1 MKIKSIEYENFRNF
15 RDHGQIRCSTDGKMT
30 IVYGKNGD
38 GKTTLHQLF
47 QWVIYGTI
55 KFNKTATDRLY
66 NLAME
71 SEQPY
76 GAEFNVM
83 GRVDFEHDGIN
94 YSITRTVTYKKGISD
109 SAVVKEDFSLQQ
121 QNENYD
127 WLRVDRP
134 TEKIEKM
141 LPSGLSEYFF
151 FDGESMIADLRVK
164 KPRLCQESFSKALY
178 SMFDLDVVESAI
190 GHIGRTDLRSTVL
203 GKLYLSKSSVASG
216 TEISV
221 LKTNIENAQK
231 KIADLESKKSQAEEE
246 SKKLQERI
254 TAISEEIGSTKSKQ
268 EYEHQRAELKKQRD
282 LFDSNAKKAQQQFG
296 DVVLDAFPPILISRA
311 VAKSKVKLQLMA
323 SSETLPNGI
332 TEPLISYL
340 TRPDTNVCVCGR
352 PLCSEEKE
360 HVRSYLKLMPPRSY
374 ASMYQNFC
382 NTSEHMGGKVLD
394 KGKIESAIKSVLD
407 NNESALSCDKKIA
420 ELDKEQAQSRDIE
433 DLVVDRRKA
442 EARVQ
447 ELTHDVATLKS
458 QIDQYNIYLKKN
470 MAKYDKATTNSAEA
484 AKVASKIA
492 IMERVLAHF
501 TEKLESASKEYSS
514 RLQENIQDLLNDMLT
529 SKRTVSVTKDFAVS
543 VTDSF
548 QDESKSE
555 GQFAI
560 VSFAYIGGILKMLR
574 EDEALREKEYPLVL
588 DGPFSK
594 LDPDMR
600 QNVVNA
606 LPRFAPQVIIFSK
619 DDLHDVVNPEDIGSV
634 WTIVS
639 NEEKNIAIIKEG
651 KLWK

>member
-164 KPRLCQESFSKALY
+164 SRDSAGKLRKALY

-311 VAKSKVKLQLMA
+311 VAKSKVKLQPMA

-394 KGKIESAIKSVLD
+394 KGKIESAIKSVLN

-442 EARVQ
+442 EDRVQ
-447 ELTHDVATLKS
+447 ELANDVATLKS
-458 QIDQYNIYLKKN
+458 KIDQYNIYLKQN

-574 EDEALREKEYPLVL
+574 EDESLREKEYPLVL

>member
-164 KPRLCQESFSKALY
+164 SRDSAGKFRKALY

-447 ELTHDVATLKS
+447 ELAHDVATLKS

-470 MAKYDKATTNSAEA
+470 MAKYDKATTNSAET

>member
-164 KPRLCQESFSKALY
+164 SRDSAGKLRKALY

-268 EYEHQRAELKKQRD
+268 EYEHQRAEIKKQRD

-447 ELTHDVATLKS
+447 ELAHDVATLKS